1 VRDWA
6 RTPLDV
12 TTGRR
17 MLVCS
22 KSRVGCRVPDL
33 SLYYF
38 FMNRDYVLNSAGN
51 LLDVAERLL
60 GNEYDEI
67 ESHSSEEYAKITAIG
82 TVACA
87 QFLQAIA
94 DVLNNQ

>member
-1 VRDWA
+1 
-6 RTPLDV
+6 
-12 TTGRR
+12 
-17 MLVCS
+17 
-22 KSRVGCRVPDL
+22 
-33 SLYYF
+33 
-38 FMNRDYVLNSAGN
+38 MNRDYVLNSAGN